1 VQRARRFLL
10 GRPASVAL
18 ITLMLAGCLFLWV
31 GVPVLWLWIGSQLEG
46 SVELGTALM
55 VTIVG
60 AIGTI
65 VCVAP
70 LLVRL
75 NRLHVELREA
85 RGLPIGEN
93 SPLEVMLVL
102 SAVIAMVGGAVW
114 FFGFSGSSPVPLNL
128 SY

>member
-1 VQRARRFLL
+1 LERVRRILL
-10 GRPASVAL
+10 GGPASAAL
-18 ITLMLAGCLFLWV
+18 IVLMLAGCLFLWV

-55 VTIVG
+55 VTMVG

-75 NRLHVELREA
+75 NRHHVELREA

-93 SPLEVMLVL
+93 SPLEVMLVV